1 MKQIQVAGGWSRRQ
15 VLVALCFLASFI
27 AYTDRVNISVA
38 AVAMQEDLG
47 WSQTQKGLVLS
58 SFFIGYL
65 LFMYASGALAKR
77 YGGRN
82 VLGLAVVAWSVFTLL
97 TPLAAAVSIPLLIAT
112 RILMGV
118 GEAAIFPASVEL
130 YSRWIPVTE
139 RTRAMARLLSGIP
152 MGTVVGLMATG
163 WIVGRWH
170 WSMAFYSFGVLGLA
184 WGVVWFARIANDP
197 ATDPRIGEPER
208 ALLGQ
213 MQQDAGARDAL
224 PFGHLLRV
232 PAVWAMVAAQ
242 FATTWTL
249 YVLISW
255 LPSYFREAQGLSI
268 ANSGFFSAAP
278 WLAMFVVTNVGATV
292 SDRMISHGASL
303 TGTRKLMQCAGLVVS
318 AAFLLAARDVHS
330 PAFALALMCGAAGAL
345 GLAWSGYAPNGL
357 DISPPHAA
365 QLMGMSNT
373 IATIPGIVGVAVTGW
388 LLDVTGTYS
397 AAFVLTAAV
406 SGVGALIYATLFSAS
421 PISTGIG
428 MAEIAGAPESKG

>member
-1 MKQIQVAGGWSRRQ
+1 VKQIQAAGGWSRRQ

-152 MGTVVGLMATG
+152 MGTVVGLIATG

-184 WGVVWFARIANDP
+184 WGVLWFARIANDP

-213 MQQDAGARDAL
+213 MQQDAGARDAI

-292 SDRMISHGASL
+292 SDRMISRGASL
-303 TGTRKLMQCAGLVVS
+303 TSTRKLMQCTGLVVS

-330 PAFALALMCGAAGAL
+330 PALALALMCGAAGAL

-406 SGVGALIYATLFSAS
+406 SGVGALIYATLFSAG
-421 PISTGIG
+421 PGSTGPG
-428 MAEIAGAPESKG
+428 MAELAGAPESKA